1 MRTSIPSLLIP
12 YSSLSLQE
20 RTTRGIRLSLEIPS
34 VKILR
39 HYVLREHAG
48 PFFFA
53 LATLTSLFLLNQVAR
68 HFGDLVGKGLGGAV
82 IGEFFALSIP
92 FIIAMTMPM
101 AVLIATLY
109 AFSRLAAENEITA
122 LRASGVG
129 MTRVLIPVILAGAFF
144 ALLMVAF
151 NDQVLPRTNHRL
163 RKLQTDIARKKPT
176 FALREQVIN
185 EVSPGRLFLRTMKI
199 DEAEDLLRDVMI
211 IDLSD
216 PLRRRTI
223 HADSGRMGMSR
234 NMSDLELTL
243 YDGYSQEIP
252 KEEPGKLQRLFF
264 NVDFIRIRGVADT
277 LQRTEE
283 DAYKSDR
290 EMSVCEMQEQV
301 SHAAREHESAR
312 FFLQEALAASAR
324 RVATGEPPAMTAEP
338 SHLESHEP
346 FGLGRLYCAAMAAIT
361 TLIKPDSAL
370 AVAQLPQLDSVVRT
384 PGARRQAGD
393 TARGGRVPVVVET
406 AGVTDRRRARQRSL
420 GMAPSAGIAPSAGG
434 FSSATFHM
442 MEAESLDPFI
452 GQLELISARMRD
464 SRQVMNRYDVEIQ
477 KKFALAFACIVFV
490 MIGAP
495 IALRFPRGGV
505 GLVIGASVGIFA
517 LYYIGLV
524 AGEAL
529 ADRLIMG
536 PFLAMWLTNLLFL
549 VIAALLLSRMGK
561 EGATARGGDLTDVWD
576 SLRTWFARQARHVGI
591 PLERR
596 RAR

>member
-1 MRTSIPSLLIP
+1 
-12 YSSLSLQE
+12 
-20 RTTRGIRLSLEIPS
+20 
-34 VKILR
+34 
-39 HYVLREHAG
+39 
-48 PFFFA
+48 
-53 LATLTSLFLLNQVAR
+53 
-68 HFGDLVGKGLGGAV
+68 
-82 IGEFFALSIP
+82 
-92 FIIAMTMPM
+92 
-101 AVLIATLY
+101 
-109 AFSRLAAENEITA
+109 
-122 LRASGVG
+122 
-129 MTRVLIPVILAGAFF
+129 
-144 ALLMVAF
+144 
-151 NDQVLPRTNHRL
+151 
-163 RKLQTDIARKKPT
+163 
-176 FALREQVIN
+176 
-185 EVSPGRLFLRTMKI
+185 
-199 DEAEDLLRDVMI
+199 MI

-223 HADSGRMGMSR
+223 HADSGRMGMST

-301 SHAAREHESAR
+301 SQAAREHENAR
-312 FFLQEALAASAR
+312 FHLEQALAASAR
-324 RVATGEPPAMTAEP
+324 RAATGDPPGLTVVP
-338 SHLESHEP
+338 PDLESHEP
-346 FGLGRLYCAAMAAIT
+346 FGLGRLYC
-361 TLIKPDSAL
+361 KPDSAL
-370 AVAQLPQLDSVVRT
+370 ASQLPQLDSVVRR

-393 TARGGRVPVVVET
+393 TGRARRVPVVVET
-406 AGVTDRRRARQRSL
+406 AGVTDRRRARQRAL
-420 GMAPSAGIAPSAGG
+420 GIAPSAGLPPSAG
-434 FSSATFHM
+434 GYSSAEFHLGPG
-442 MEAESLDPFI
+442 ESLDPFI
-452 GQLELISARMRD
+452 GQLELMSARMRD
-464 SRQVMNRYDVEIQ
+464 SRQAMNRYDVEIQ

-536 PFLAMWLTNLLFL
+536 PFVAMWLTNILFL
-549 VIAALLLSRMGK
+549 GIAALLLSRMGK
-561 EGATARGGDLTDVWD
+561 EGATARGGDMAEAWD
-576 SLRTWFARQARHVGI
+576 ALRAWFARQARRVGI

>member
-1 MRTSIPSLLIP
+1 
-12 YSSLSLQE
+12 
-20 RTTRGIRLSLEIPS
+20 

-129 MTRVLIPVILAGAFF
+129 MTRLLLPVILAGAFV

-199 DEAEDLLRDVMI
+199 DEAKDLLHEVMI

-223 HADSGRMGMSR
+223 HADSGRMGMSK

-264 NVDFIRIRGVADT
+264 TVDFIRIRGVADT

-283 DAYKSDR
+283 DNYKSDR

-301 SHAAREHESAR
+301 SQAAHEYENAR
-312 FFLQEALAASAR
+312 FHLEEALAAAAR
-324 RVATGEPPAMTAEP
+324 RVATGEPPALTVVP
-338 SHLESHEP
+338 PDLESHEP
-346 FGLGRLYCAAMAAIT
+346 FGLGRLYCDAVAAVT
-361 TLIKPDSAL
+361 KLIKPDSAL
-370 AVAQLPQLDSVVRT
+370 AATQLPQLDSVVRT

-393 TARGGRVPVVVET
+393 TARGRRVPVVVET

-420 GMAPSAGIAPSAGG
+420 GIAPSAGLPP
-434 FSSATFHM
+434 SAGGYASAVFM
-442 MEAESLDPFI
+442 RAGESLDSFI

-464 SRQVMNRYDVEIQ
+464 SRQVMHRYDVEIQ

-505 GLVIGASVGIFA
+505 GLVIGASVAIFA

-524 AGEAL
+524 GGEAL
-529 ADRLIMG
+529 ADRLIME
-536 PFLAMWLTNLLFL
+536 PFLAMWLTNILFL

-561 EGATARGGDLTDVWD
+561 EGATARGGDMADVWD
-576 SLRTWFARQARHVGI
+576 SLRSWFARQARRVGI

-596 RAR
+596 RA

>member
-1 MRTSIPSLLIP
+1 
-12 YSSLSLQE
+12 
-20 RTTRGIRLSLEIPS
+20 
-34 VKILR
+34 
-39 HYVLREHAG
+39 VLREHAG

-68 HFGDLVGKGLGGAV
+68 HFGELVGKGLGANV

-129 MTRVLIPVILAGAFF
+129 MTRILVPVIFAGAFL
-144 ALLMVAF
+144 AALMVAF

-185 EVSPGRLFLRTMKI
+185 EVSPGKLFLRTMKI
-199 DEAEDLLRDVMI
+199 DGSDNVLRDVMI

-223 HADSGRMGMSR
+223 HADSGRMGMAG

-252 KEEPGKLQRLFF
+252 KDDPGQLQRLFF
-264 NVDFIRIRGVADT
+264 DIDFIRVRGVADT
-277 LQRTEE
+277 LQRTQE

-301 SHAAREHESAR
+301 SQASVELESAR
-312 FFLQEALAASAR
+312 MHLEEALAGHAH
-324 RVATGEPPAMTAEP
+324 RVATGETPERMYEMPDP
-338 SHLESHEP
+338 DGDEP
-346 FGLGRLYCAAMAAIT
+346 FGLGQLYCGAIDLVT
-361 TLIKPDSAL
+361 RALEPDSAL
-370 AVAQLPQLDSVVRT
+370 ASPVAANPQIPQPPGSQQARQDTPRVRT
-384 PGARRQAGD
+384 P
-393 TARGGRVPVVVET
+393 VPVVVET
-406 AGVTDRRRARQRSL
+406 AGVTDRRRRAAKR
-420 GMAPSAGIAPSAGG
+420 PSGIAPSMGLGLPPSAGG
-434 FSSATFHM
+434 LGPISYGPNSGDP
-442 MEAESLDPFI
+442 SDPFL
-452 GQLELISARMRD
+452 GQLELMSARMRD
-464 SRQVMNRYDVEIQ
+464 AQQVMNRYDVEIQ
-477 KKFALAFACIVFV
+477 KKFALSFACIVFV

-529 ADRLIMG
+529 ADRLIMS
-536 PFLAMWLTNLLFL
+536 PFLAMWLTNILFL
-549 VIAALLLSRMGK
+549 IIAALLLARMGK
-561 EGATARGGDLTDVWD
+561 EGATARGGDMSEAWD
-576 SLRTWFARQARHVGI
+576 ALRAWFARQARRVGI

-596 RAR
+596 RTV

>member
-1 MRTSIPSLLIP
+1 M
-12 YSSLSLQE
+12 
-20 RTTRGIRLSLEIPS
+20 
-34 VKILR
+34 KILR

-92 FIIAMTMPM
+92 FIIAMTTPM

-129 MTRVLIPVILAGAFF
+129 MRTILLPVIFAGAFF
-144 ALLMVAF
+144 AMLMVAF

-185 EVSPGRLFLRTMKI
+185 EVSPGKLFLRTMKI
-199 DEAEDLLRDVMI
+199 DGADDLLRDVMI

-223 HADSGRMGMSR
+223 HADSGRMGMSK
-234 NMSDLELTL
+234 NLSDLELTL

-252 KEEPGKLQRLFF
+252 KEEPGTLQRLFF
-264 NVDFIRIRGVADT
+264 EVDFIRVRGVADT

-290 EMSVCEMQEQV
+290 EMSVCEMQDQV
-301 SHAAREHESAR
+301 SEAAVEHENAR
-312 FFLQEALAASAR
+312 FHLEQALAASAR
-324 RVATGEPPAMTAEP
+324 RAATGDPPGTTVVPEE
-338 SHLESHEP
+338 LESHEP
-346 FGLGRLYCAAMAAIT
+346 FGLGRLYCDAVAAVT
-361 TLIKPDSAL
+361 RLIRPDSAL
-370 AVAQLPQLDSVVRT
+370 AATQLPQVVRT
-384 PGARRQAGD
+384 PGQRRQAQETARRQP
-393 TARGGRVPVVVET
+393 VPVVVET
-406 AGVTDRRRARQRSL
+406 AGVTDRRRARQRPR
-420 GMAPSAGIAPSAGG
+420 AIAPSAGLPP
-434 FSSATFHM
+434 SAADLGAGTVHLL
-442 MEAESLDPFI
+442 EAQSLDPFI
-452 GQLELISARMRD
+452 GQLDLMAARMRD
-464 SRQVMNRYDVEIQ
+464 SRQIMNRYDVEIQ

-524 AGEAL
+524 GGEAL

-536 PFLAMWLTNLLFL
+536 PFLAMWLTNILFL

-561 EGATARGGDLTDVWD
+561 EGATARGGDMAEAWD
-576 SLRTWFARQARHVGI
+576 AIRAWFARQARRVGI

-596 RAR
+596 RTA

>member
-1 MRTSIPSLLIP
+1 M
-12 YSSLSLQE
+12 
-20 RTTRGIRLSLEIPS
+20 
-34 VKILR
+34 KILR

-68 HFGDLVGKGLGGAV
+68 HFGELVGKGLGGAV

-92 FIIAMTMPM
+92 FIIAMTTPM

-129 MTRVLIPVILAGAFF
+129 MARLLVPVIVAGAFF
-144 ALLMVAF
+144 AALMVAF
-151 NDQVLPRTNHRL
+151 NDQILPRTNHRL

-185 EVSPGRLFLRTMKI
+185 EVSPGKLFLRTMKI
-199 DEAEDLLRDVMI
+199 DEGENLLRDVMI

-223 HADSGRMGMSR
+223 HADSGRMGMST

-264 NVDFIRIRGVADT
+264 NVDVIRVRGVADT
-277 LQRTEE
+277 LQRTQE

-290 EMSVCEMQEQV
+290 EMSVCEMQDQV
-301 SHAAREHESAR
+301 AQAAREYENAR
-312 FFLQEALAASAR
+312 LHLEEALVTSAHR
-324 RVATGEPPAMTAEP
+324 AATGDPPSQTVVDRGRETR
-338 SHLESHEP
+338 EP
-346 FGLGRLYCAAMAAIT
+346 FGLGRLYCAGLAFVSD
-361 TLIKPDSAL
+361 LVRPDSAL
-370 AVAQLPQLDSVVRT
+370 AQQQQQQ
-384 PGARRQAGD
+384 RQATPAQQGGD
-393 TARGGRVPVVVET
+393 TARATRVPVVIET
-406 AGVTDRRRARQRSL
+406 AGVTERRRARLRSS
-420 GMAPSAGIAPSAGG
+420 GVVPPSAGG
-434 FSSATFHM
+434 GYVGGAVYHMADGSS
-442 MEAESLDPFI
+442 ESFVA
-452 GQLELISARMRD
+452 QLELIGARMRD
-464 SRQVMNRYDVEIQ
+464 ARQGMNRYDVEIQ

-524 AGEAL
+524 GGEAL
-529 ADRLIMG
+529 ADRLLVG
-536 PFLAMWLTNLLFL
+536 PFLAMWLTNILFL
-549 VIAALLLSRMGK
+549 IIAALLLSRMGK
-561 EGATARGGDLTDVWD
+561 EGVTARGGDMREAWD
-576 SLRTWFARQARHVGI
+576 ALRAWFAKQARRVGI

-596 RAR
+596 RAT

>member
-1 MRTSIPSLLIP
+1 M
-12 YSSLSLQE
+12 
-20 RTTRGIRLSLEIPS
+20 
-34 VKILR
+34 KILR

-92 FIIAMTMPM
+92 FIIAMTTPM

-122 LRASGVG
+122 LRASGVSMG
-129 MTRVLIPVILAGAFF
+129 RLLFPVIVAGAFL
-144 ALLMVAF
+144 AVLMVAF
-151 NDQVLPRTNHRL
+151 NDQILPRTNHRL

-199 DEAEDLLRDVMI
+199 DEGENLLRDVMI
-211 IDLSD
+211 IDLSY

-223 HADSGRMGMSR
+223 HADSGRMGMST

-264 NVDFIRIRGVADT
+264 NVDFIRVRGVADT

-290 EMSVCEMQEQV
+290 EMSVCEMQAQV
-301 SHAAREHESAR
+301 SQSAREYETAR
-312 FFLQEALAASAR
+312 VHLEEALVAAAHR
-324 RVATGEPPAMTAEP
+324 AATGDPPTQAVLDEGRET
-338 SHLESHEP
+338 SEP
-346 FGLGRLYCAAMAAIT
+346 FGLGKLYCAGLAFVSS
-361 TLIKPDSAL
+361 LVEPDSAL
-370 AVAQLPQLDSVVRT
+370 ADQQPQQMPYLDSVAGT
-384 PGARRQAGD
+384 PGSRRFQGRD
-393 TARGGRVPVVVET
+393 TARANRVTRVEET
-406 AGVTDRRRARQRSL
+406 AGVTDRRRARRS
-420 GMAPSAGIAPSAGG
+420 SGIAPSAGLPP
-434 FSSATFHM
+434 SAGGGYMGGAAFYT
-442 MEAESLDPFI
+442 ADGTSESFI
-452 GQLELISARMRD
+452 GQVELIGARMRD
-464 SRQVMNRYDVEIQ
+464 ARQGMNRYDVEIQ

-524 AGEAL
+524 GGEAL
-529 ADRLIMG
+529 ADRLIVT
-536 PFLAMWLTNLLFL
+536 PFLAMWLTNILFL
-549 VIAALLLSRMGK
+549 IIAALLLSRMGK
-561 EGATARGGDLTDVWD
+561 EGATARGGDMAEALDAV
-576 SLRTWFARQARHVGI
+576 RAWFAKQARRVGI

-596 RAR
+596 RRAT

>member
-1 MRTSIPSLLIP
+1 M
-12 YSSLSLQE
+12 
-20 RTTRGIRLSLEIPS
+20 
-34 VKILR
+34 KILR

-129 MTRVLIPVILAGAFF
+129 MTRILLPVIFAGAFF
-144 ALLMVAF
+144 AMLMVAF

-185 EVSPGRLFLRTMKI
+185 EVSPGELFLRTMKI
-199 DEAEDLLRDVMI
+199 DEADDLLREVMI

-243 YDGYSQEIP
+243 FDGYSQEIP
-252 KEEPGKLQRLFF
+252 KDEPGKMQRLFF
-264 NVDFIRIRGVADT
+264 NVDFIRVRGVADT

-290 EMSVCEMQEQV
+290 EMSVCEMQQQV
-301 SHAAREHESAR
+301 SEAAAEYENAHFHLE
-312 FFLQEALAASAR
+312 EALAAAAR
-324 RVATGEPPAMTAEP
+324 RAATGQPPEVTTVPEG
-338 SHLESHEP
+338 LQSHEP
-346 FGLGRLYCAAMAAIT
+346 FGLGRLYCDALAAAT
-361 TLIKPDSAL
+361 RLIKPDSAFAL
-370 AVAQLPQLDSVVRT
+370 AQLPQMDSVVRT
-384 PGARRQAGD
+384 PGGRRQTVQAGRRRPD
-393 TARGGRVPVVVET
+393 SVVVET

-420 GMAPSAGIAPSAGG
+420 GFAPSLGLPPSAGG
-434 FSSATFHM
+434 GASSATLHLGHG
-442 MEAESLDPFI
+442 ETLEPFI
-452 GQLELISARMRD
+452 GQIELISARMRD

-524 AGEAL
+524 GGEAL

-549 VIAALLLSRMGK
+549 GIAALLLSRMGK
-561 EGATARGGDLTDVWD
+561 EGATARGGDMAEAWD
-576 SLRTWFARQARHVGI
+576 SLRAWFAKQARRLGI

-596 RAR
+596 RTA

>member
-1 MRTSIPSLLIP
+1 M
-12 YSSLSLQE
+12 
-20 RTTRGIRLSLEIPS
+20 
-34 VKILR
+34 KILR

-92 FIIAMTMPM
+92 FIIAMTTPM

-129 MTRVLIPVILAGAFF
+129 MTRILVPVIFAGAFF
-144 ALLMVAF
+144 AMLMVAF

-185 EVSPGRLFLRTMKI
+185 EVSPGKLFLRTMKI
-199 DEAEDLLRDVMI
+199 DGADDLMRDVMI

-223 HADSGRMGMSR
+223 HADSGRMGMSK

-264 NVDFIRIRGVADT
+264 QVDFIRVRGVADT

-301 SHAAREHESAR
+301 SQAALEHENAR
-312 FFLQEALAASAR
+312 LHFEEALAASAR
-324 RVATGEPPAMTAEP
+324 RVATGDPPGLTEVPEEP
-338 SHLESHEP
+338 ESHEP
-346 FGLGRLYCAAMAAIT
+346 FGLGRLYCGAVAAVT
-361 TLIKPDSAL
+361 RLIQPDSAL
-370 AVAQLPQLDSVVRT
+370 AAAQQIPQLDSIVRT
-384 PGARRQAGD
+384 PGSRRPVQQRTRRQPD
-393 TARGGRVPVVVET
+393 SVVVET
-406 AGVTDRRRARQRSL
+406 AGVTNRRPARRPL
-420 GMAPSAGIAPSAGG
+420 GIPPSAGLPPSA
-434 FSSATFHM
+434 SNYSASTLHLGPG
-442 MEAESLDPFI
+442 EPLDPFI
-452 GQLELISARMRD
+452 GQLELMAARMRD

-524 AGEAL
+524 GGEAL

-549 VIAALLLSRMGK
+549 GIAALLLSRMGK
-561 EGATARGGDLTDVWD
+561 EGVTARGGDLSEAWD
-576 SLRTWFARQARHVGI
+576 SVRARFARLARRVGI

-596 RAR
+596 RKR

>member
-1 MRTSIPSLLIP
+1 MR
-12 YSSLSLQE
+12 
-20 RTTRGIRLSLEIPS
+20 
-34 VKILR
+34 ILR

-68 HFGDLVGKGLGGAV
+68 HFGELVGKGLGGA
-82 IGEFFALSIP
+82 IITEFFILSIP

-122 LRASGVG
+122 IRASGISLI
-129 MTRVLIPVILAGAFF
+129 RLLIPVMLAGAFS
-144 ALLMVAF
+144 AMLMVAF

-199 DEAEDLLRDVMI
+199 DEARDLLRDVMI

-252 KEEPGKLQRLFF
+252 KDEPGKLQRLFF
-264 NVDFIRIRGVADT
+264 DIDFIRVRGVADT

-290 EMSVCEMQEQV
+290 EMSVCEMQAQV
-301 SHAAREHESAR
+301 RQAALEYENAR
-312 FFLQEALAASAR
+312 FHLAEALAASAHR
-324 RVATGEPPAMTAEP
+324 AATGKPPSVSAVP
-338 SHLESHEP
+338 SGPGDEP
-346 FGLGRLYCAAMAAIT
+346 FGLGRLYCDAMAAIT
-361 TLIKPDSAL
+361 RLIKPDSAL
-370 AVAQLPQLDSVVRT
+370 ASAQLPQLDSVVRR

-393 TARGGRVPVVVET
+393 TARRRVPVVVET
-406 AGVTDRRRARQRSL
+406 AGVTDRRRAQQRQRSL
-420 GMAPSAGIAPSAGG
+420 GIAPSAGLPP
-434 FSSATFHM
+434 SAGGYSGATIHM
-442 MEAESLDPFI
+442 LEAETLDPFI
-452 GQLELISARMRD
+452 GQLELINARMRD

-490 MIGAP
+490 LIGAP

-529 ADRLIMG
+529 ADRLIME
-536 PFLAMWLTNLLFL
+536 PFLAMWLTNILFL
-549 VIAALLLSRMGK
+549 GIAFVLLSRMRK
-561 EGATARGGDLTDVWD
+561 EAATARGGDMAEALD
-576 SLRTWFARQARHVGI
+576 SIRAWFARQARRVGI

-596 RAR
+596 RAT

>member
-1 MRTSIPSLLIP
+1 M
-12 YSSLSLQE
+12 
-20 RTTRGIRLSLEIPS
+20 
-34 VKILR
+34 KILR

-92 FIIAMTMPM
+92 FIIAMTTPM

-129 MTRVLIPVILAGAFF
+129 MRTLLLPVIFGGAFF
-144 ALLMVAF
+144 AMLMVAF
-151 NDQVLPRTNHRL
+151 NDQVLPRTNHQL

-185 EVSPGRLFLRTMKI
+185 EVSPGKLFLRTMKI
-199 DEAEDLLRDVMI
+199 DGADDLLRDVMI

-223 HADSGRMGMSR
+223 HADSGRMGMSK
-234 NMSDLELTL
+234 NLSDLELTL

-252 KEEPGKLQRLFF
+252 KEEPGTLQRLFF
-264 NVDFIRIRGVADT
+264 KVDFIRVRGVADT

-290 EMSVCEMQEQV
+290 EMSVCEMQDQVAEAALEYENTRFHLEQ
-301 SHAAREHESAR
+301 
-312 FFLQEALAASAR
+312 ALAASAH
-324 RVATGEPPAMTAEP
+324 RVATGDPPGPTVVPEE
-338 SHLESHEP
+338 LESHEP
-346 FGLGRLYCAAMAAIT
+346 FGLGRLYCDAVAAVT
-361 TLIKPDSAL
+361 RLIRPDSAL
-370 AVAQLPQLDSVVRT
+370 AGTQLPQVVRT
-384 PGARRQAGD
+384 PGQRRQAQD
-393 TARGGRVPVVVET
+393 TARGQPVPVVVET
-406 AGVTDRRRARQRSL
+406 AGVTDRRRARPRSR
-420 GMAPSAGIAPSAGG
+420 GIAPSAGLPP
-434 FSSATFHM
+434 SAGGLGGATVHLL
-442 MEAESLDPFI
+442 EAQSLDPFI
-452 GQLELISARMRD
+452 GQIDLMAARMRD
-464 SRQVMNRYDVEIQ
+464 SRQIMNRYDVEIQ

-524 AGEAL
+524 GGEAL

-536 PFLAMWLTNLLFL
+536 PFLAMWLTNILFL

-561 EGATARGGDLTDVWD
+561 EGATSRGGDMAEAWD
-576 SLRTWFARQARHVGI
+576 AIRAWFARQARRVGI

-596 RAR
+596 RAT

>member
-1 MRTSIPSLLIP
+1 M
-12 YSSLSLQE
+12 
-20 RTTRGIRLSLEIPS
+20 
-34 VKILR
+34 KILR

-82 IGEFFALSIP
+82 IGEFFALSIQ
-92 FIIAMTMPM
+92 FIIAMNTPM
-101 AVLIATLY
+101 AVLISTLY

-122 LRASGVG
+122 LRASGVSMG
-129 MTRVLIPVILAGAFF
+129 RLLVPVIAGGAFL

-151 NDQVLPRTNHRL
+151 NDQILPRTNHRL

-199 DEAEDLLRDVMI
+199 DEAENLLRDVMI

-223 HADSGRMGMSR
+223 HADSGRMGMST

-264 NVDFIRIRGVADT
+264 NVDFIRVRGVADT

-290 EMSVCEMQEQV
+290 EMSVCEMQAQV
-301 SHAAREHESAR
+301 AQSAREYENAR
-312 FFLQEALAASAR
+312 LHLEEALVAAAHR
-324 RVATGEPPAMTAEP
+324 AATGDPPTQAVLDEGRET
-338 SHLESHEP
+338 SEP
-346 FGLGRLYCAAMAAIT
+346 FGLGQLYCAGLAY
-361 TLIKPDSAL
+361 LSELVKPDSAL
-370 AVAQLPQLDSVVRT
+370 ARQQEQMPYLDSVVGA
-384 PGARRQAGD
+384 PGARRLQGRD
-393 TARGGRVPVVVET
+393 TARANRVTRIEET
-406 AGVTDRRRARQRSL
+406 AGVTDRRRARRS
-420 GMAPSAGIAPSAGG
+420 SGIAPSAGLPPSAGGG
-434 FSSATFHM
+434 FMGGAAYYTADGTS
-442 MEAESLDPFI
+442 ESFI
-452 GQLELISARMRD
+452 GQLELIGARMRD
-464 SRQVMNRYDVEIQ
+464 AQQGMNRYDVEIQ
-477 KKFALAFACIVFV
+477 TKFALAFACIVFV

-524 AGEAL
+524 GGEAL
-529 ADRLIMG
+529 ADRLIVG
-536 PFLAMWLTNLLFL
+536 PFLAMWLTNILFL
-549 VIAALLLSRMGK
+549 IIAALLLSRMGK
-561 EGATARGGDLTDVWD
+561 EGVTARGGDMAEALDAA
-576 SLRTWFARQARHVGI
+576 RAWFAKQARRVGI

-596 RAR
+596 RRTR

>member
-1 MRTSIPSLLIP
+1 
-12 YSSLSLQE
+12 
-20 RTTRGIRLSLEIPS
+20 
-34 VKILR
+34 
-39 HYVLREHAG
+39 
-48 PFFFA
+48 
-53 LATLTSLFLLNQVAR
+53 
-68 HFGDLVGKGLGGAV
+68 VGKGLGAAV

-129 MTRVLIPVILAGAFF
+129 MARLLIPVILGGAFF
-144 ALLMVAF
+144 AMLMVAF

-223 HADSGRMGMSR
+223 HADSGRMGMSK

-301 SHAAREHESAR
+301 SEASREYENAR
-312 FFLQEALAASAR
+312 FHLEEALAASAR
-324 RVATGEPPAMTAEP
+324 RVATGEPPSVTVVP
-338 SHLESHEP
+338 PDLDSHEP
-346 FGLGRLYCAAMAAIT
+346 FGLGRFYCAAVAAVT
-361 TLIKPDSAL
+361 NLIRPDTVL
-370 AVAQLPQLDSVVRT
+370 AAQLPQLDSVVRT
-384 PGARRQAGD
+384 PGSGRQAGD
-393 TARGGRVPVVVET
+393 TARARRVPVVVET
-406 AGVTDRRRARQRSL
+406 AGVSDRRRIARQRAL
-420 GMAPSAGIAPSAGG
+420 GIAPSSGLPPSAGG
-434 FSSATFHM
+434 YGSTMFPPGAG
-442 MEAESLDPFI
+442 ESLDPFV
-452 GQLELISARMRD
+452 GQLELMTARMRD
-464 SRQVMNRYDVEIQ
+464 SHQTMNRYDVEIQ

-561 EGATARGGDLTDVWD
+561 EEATARGGDMSEAWD
-576 SLRTWFARQARHVGI
+576 ALRAWFARQGRRVGI
-591 PLERR
+591 PMERR

>member
-1 MRTSIPSLLIP
+1 M
-12 YSSLSLQE
+12 
-20 RTTRGIRLSLEIPS
+20 
-34 VKILR
+34 KILR

-92 FIIAMTMPM
+92 FIIAMTTPM

-129 MTRVLIPVILAGAFF
+129 MTRVLVPVIFAGAFF
-144 ALLMVAF
+144 AMLMVAF

-185 EVSPGRLFLRTMKI
+185 EVSPGKLFLRTMKI
-199 DEAEDLLRDVMI
+199 DGADDLMRDVMI

-223 HADSGRMGMSR
+223 HADSGRMGMST

-264 NVDFIRIRGVADT
+264 NVDFIRVRGVADT

-290 EMSVCEMQEQV
+290 EMSVCEMQDQV
-301 SHAAREHESAR
+301 SQASIDYENARLHFE
-312 FFLQEALAASAR
+312 EALAASAR
-324 RVATGEPPAMTAEP
+324 RIATGDPPGTTEIPEEPEG
-338 SHLESHEP
+338 HEP
-346 FGLGRLYCAAMAAIT
+346 FGLGRLYCGAVAAVT
-361 TLIKPDSAL
+361 RLIQPDSAL
-370 AVAQLPQLDSVVRT
+370 AADQQIPHVDPGVRT
-384 PGARRQAGD
+384 PGARRPAQQQQTTRRPPD
-393 TARGGRVPVVVET
+393 SVVVET
-406 AGVTDRRRARQRSL
+406 AGVTDRRRELERRRRSL
-420 GMAPSAGIAPSAGG
+420 GYAPSAGVPPPSGN
-434 FSSATFHM
+434 FSAATLHLGPG
-442 MEAESLDPFI
+442 EPLDPFI
-452 GQLELISARMRD
+452 GQLDLMSARMRD
-464 SRQVMNRYDVEIQ
+464 ARQVMNRYDVEIQ

-524 AGEAL
+524 GGEAL

-549 VIAALLLSRMGK
+549 GIAALLLSRMGK
-561 EGATARGGDLTDVWD
+561 EGVTARGGDMSEAWD
-576 SLRTWFARQARHVGI
+576 ALRAWFARQARRVGI

-596 RAR
+596 RTA

>member
-1 MRTSIPSLLIP
+1 
-12 YSSLSLQE
+12 
-20 RTTRGIRLSLEIPS
+20 

-92 FIIAMTMPM
+92 FIIAMTTPM

-129 MTRVLIPVILAGAFF
+129 MRTILLPVIFAGAFF
-144 ALLMVAF
+144 AMMMVAF

-185 EVSPGRLFLRTMKI
+185 EVSPGKLFLRTMKI
-199 DEAEDLLRDVMI
+199 DGADDLMRDVMI

-223 HADSGRMGMSR
+223 HADSGRMGMSPS
-234 NMSDLELTL
+234 MSDLELTL

-264 NVDFIRIRGVADT
+264 NIDFIRIRGVADT

-290 EMSVCEMQEQV
+290 EMSVCEMQTQV
-301 SHAAREHESAR
+301 SEAAGEFENAR
-312 FFLQEALAASAR
+312 YHLEEALAASAR
-324 RVATGEPPAMTAEP
+324 RAATGEPPGVTQVPAGLDT
-338 SHLESHEP
+338 HEP
-346 FGLGRLYCAAMAAIT
+346 FGLGRLYCDAVAAVTRMIR
-361 TLIKPDSAL
+361 PDSAL
-370 AVAQLPQLDSVVRT
+370 AAQLPQLDSVVRT

-393 TARGGRVPVVVET
+393 TARAGRVPVVVET

-420 GMAPSAGIAPSAGG
+420 GIAPSAGLPP
-434 FSSATFHM
+434 SAGGAYNAAVLHLGPG
-442 MEAESLDPFI
+442 EPLDPFI
-452 GQLELISARMRD
+452 GQLDLIAARMRD
-464 SRQVMNRYDVEIQ
+464 ARQIMNRYDVEIQ

-524 AGEAL
+524 GGEAL

-536 PFLAMWLTNLLFL
+536 PFLAMWLTNILFL
-549 VIAALLLSRMGK
+549 VIAALLLSRMGR
-561 EGATARGGDLTDVWD
+561 EGATARGGDMAEAWD
-576 SLRTWFARQARHVGI
+576 AIRAWFARQARRVGI

-596 RAR
+596 RTA

>member
-1 MRTSIPSLLIP
+1 M
-12 YSSLSLQE
+12 
-20 RTTRGIRLSLEIPS
+20 
-34 VKILR
+34 KILR

-68 HFGDLVGKGLGGAV
+68 HFGDLVGKGLGGAI

-92 FIIAMTMPM
+92 FIIAMTTPM

-129 MTRVLIPVILAGAFF
+129 MTRILLPVIFAGAFF
-144 ALLMVAF
+144 AMLMVAF

-185 EVSPGRLFLRTMKI
+185 EVSPGKLFLRTMKI
-199 DEAEDLLRDVMI
+199 DGTDDLMRDVMI

-223 HADSGRMGMSR
+223 HADSGRMGMSK

-264 NVDFIRIRGVADT
+264 NVDFIRVRGVADT

-301 SHAAREHESAR
+301 SEAALEYEGAHFHFE
-312 FFLQEALAASAR
+312 EALAASAR
-324 RVATGEPPAMTAEP
+324 RAATGDPPGPTAVPEE
-338 SHLESHEP
+338 LESHEP
-346 FGLGRLYCAAMAAIT
+346 FGLGRLYCDAVAAVT
-361 TLIKPDSAL
+361 RLIRPDSAL
-370 AVAQLPQLDSVVRT
+370 AAAPQVPQLDSVVRT
-384 PGARRQAGD
+384 PGSRRQSQQAARRRPD
-393 TARGGRVPVVVET
+393 SVVVET
-406 AGVTDRRRARQRSL
+406 AGVTDRRRSRQRSL
-420 GMAPSAGIAPSAGG
+420 GIAPSAGYPPSAGG
-434 FSSATFHM
+434 FGASPLLLG
-442 MEAESLDPFI
+442 EGESLDPFI
-452 GQLELISARMRD
+452 GQLELMSARMRD

-524 AGEAL
+524 GGEAL

-536 PFLAMWLTNLLFL
+536 PFLAMWLTNILFL
-549 VIAALLLSRMGK
+549 GIAALLLSRMGK
-561 EGATARGGDLTDVWD
+561 EGATARGGDMAEAVD
-576 SLRTWFARQARHVGI
+576 SLRAWFARQARRVGL

-596 RAR
+596 RTR

>member
-1 MRTSIPSLLIP
+1 
-12 YSSLSLQE
+12 
-20 RTTRGIRLSLEIPS
+20 
-34 VKILR
+34 
-39 HYVLREHAG
+39 VLREHAG

-92 FIIAMTMPM
+92 FIIAMTTPM

-129 MTRVLIPVILAGAFF
+129 MTRILLPVIFGGAFF
-144 ALLMVAF
+144 AMLMVAF

-185 EVSPGRLFLRTMKI
+185 EVSPGKLFLRTMKI
-199 DEAEDLLRDVMI
+199 DGADDLMRDVMI

-223 HADSGRMGMSR
+223 HADSGRMGMSK
-234 NMSDLELTL
+234 NMSDLELSL

-264 NVDFIRIRGVADT
+264 KVDFIRVRGVADT

-290 EMSVCEMQEQV
+290 EMSVCEMQNQV
-301 SHAAREHESAR
+301 SQAAHEFENAR
-312 FFLQEALAASAR
+312 FHLEEALAASAR
-324 RVATGEPPAMTAEP
+324 RAATGNPPGPTAVPEG
-338 SHLESHEP
+338 LESHEP
-346 FGLGRLYCAAMAAIT
+346 FGLGRLYCAAMAAVT
-361 TLIKPDSAL
+361 RLIQPDSAL
-370 AVAQLPQLDSVVRT
+370 ATTQLPQLDSVVRT
-384 PGARRQAGD
+384 PGARQQIRD
-393 TARGGRVPVVVET
+393 TARARPVPVVVET

-420 GMAPSAGIAPSAGG
+420 GIAPSAGLPP
-434 FSSATFHM
+434 SAGGAYNAATLHLGPG
-442 MEAESLDPFI
+442 EPLDPFI
-452 GQLELISARMRD
+452 GQVELISARMRD
-464 SRQVMNRYDVEIQ
+464 SRQIMNRYDVEIQ

-524 AGEAL
+524 GGEAL
-529 ADRLIMG
+529 ADRVIMG
-536 PFLAMWLTNLLFL
+536 PFLAMWLTNILFL
-549 VIAALLLSRMGK
+549 IIAMLLLSRMGK
-561 EGATARGGDLTDVWD
+561 EGATARGGDLAEAWD
-576 SLRTWFARQARHVGI
+576 SARAWFARQARRVGI

-596 RAR
+596 RRTR